1 MKEEKVKDFKF
12 IIVFILIVGF
22 SSIYLAQVSLARYR
36 KQTSAE
42 IDVNIAKWN
51 IKINNEDID
60 NKVTLTNKIVPSF
73 TGNEYVKDS
82 VIAPGSVGYCDI
94 IIDATGVD
102 VDFNYELNSIV
113 PEDSDLK
120 DLKITDYI
128 INPTDTNTDVSTYD
142 EVSSITGTIQK
153 NTDNYVIR
161 LYIKWDE
168 ETGTMDN
175 KQDTDVAINPDSKA
189 LIKAILKFQ
198 QKI

>member
-60 NKVTLTNKIVPSF
+60 NKVTLSNKIVPSF

-175 KQDTDVAINPDSKA
+175 KQDTDVAINPYSKA

>member
-22 SSIYLAQVSLARYR
+22 SSIYLAQSSLAKYR

>member
-60 NKVTLTNKIVPSF
+60 NKVTLSNKIVPSF